1 MYNENQFES
10 FLDER
15 APILPDYFK
24 NISSEDREEI
34 IAHELAINKIIKKYI
49 PNKPVHD
56 KLKRILT

>member
-15 APILPDYFK
+15 TPALPEYYK
-24 NISSEDREEI
+24 NITSEDREAI

-49 PNKPVHD
+49 PKRDVHE
-56 KLKRILT
+56 KLRQALI